1 MAAQVSRDLATRFSG
16 GDLGYFTRTGILPG
30 FAQVAFSTD
39 EGAVSAPFE
48 TEYGWHVLQVMD
60 RRLQPRES
68 LEAVRPNIVRFLTL
82 QGIDDL
88 LEVLRERYPVT
99 RVAGRAPSALRTTES
114 SAVPAEDIDTPE
126 EAPGQDAP

>member
-1 MAAQVSRDLATRFSG
+1 MNNNEQDPAIRSCVRKLLHIIIIMHLIVVPQSH
-16 GDLGYFTRTGILPG
+16 RT
-30 FAQVAFSTD
+30 
-39 EGAVSAPFE
+39 PFDNMP

-99 RVAGRAPSALRTTES
+99 RVAGRAPSALRTTEP